1 MRIGVVIG
9 KVSLRRVHPSLVGK
23 RYVLAVPQSLAM
35 LADRGAAQPEEL
47 VVIDELG
54 ATSGARIGFSE
65 GGEAAVPYL
74 PDRKPV
80 DAYTACLIDDLTLD
94 DREVSRLLDGNTA

>member
-1 MRIGVVIG
+1 MVIG
-9 KVSLRRVHPSLVGK
+9 KLSLQRVHPSLVGK

-35 LADRGAAQPEEL
+35 LADRNASQPEEL

-54 ATSGARIGFSE
+54 ASPGTRIGFSE
-65 GGEAAVPYL
+65 GGEAAVPFL

-80 DAYTACLIDDLTLD
+80 DAYTACLIDELTLD
-94 DREVSRLLDGNTA
+94 GREVGRLLDGNTA